1 MGQVHRAIWRDGRPV
16 AVKIQY
22 PGAGKALIS
31 DFTQLG
37 RLGRLFG
44 VLMPGLDVKP
54 LLDEL
59 RRRVA
64 EELDYRL
71 EAASQEAFADAYAD
85 DADFLVPH
93 VIAATDRVLVSEGM
107 DGTPLSK
114 IIAHRSSEGRNR
126 AGILIVKFLFSGPS
140 RVGLLHADPHPRHF
154 PLLAQRRL
162 RAP

>member
-1 MGQVHRAIWRDGRPV
+1 MHRAIWRDGRQV

-31 DFTQLG
+31 DFTQLS

-59 RRRVA
+59 RDRVA

-71 EAASQEAFADAYAD
+71 EAD
-85 DADFLVPH
+85 L
-93 VIAATDRVLVSEGM
+93 AAGVRE
-107 DGTPLSK
+107 
-114 IIAHRSSEGRNR
+114 
-126 AGILIVKFLFSGPS
+126 
-140 RVGLLHADPHPRHF
+140 
-154 PLLAQRRL
+154 RL
-162 RAP
+162 RR